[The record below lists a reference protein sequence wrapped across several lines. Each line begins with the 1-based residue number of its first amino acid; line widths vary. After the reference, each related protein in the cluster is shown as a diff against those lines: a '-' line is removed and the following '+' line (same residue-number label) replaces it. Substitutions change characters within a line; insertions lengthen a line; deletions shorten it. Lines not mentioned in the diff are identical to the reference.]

1 MAMRRIKRSVASMM
15 ANSWELIWRE
25 PRGMVGRLRERP
37 TGRISQKFSFKFIMK
52 IPPQMAANIRMRVR
66 VLPATVSVAA

>member
-1 MAMRRIKRSVASMM
+1 MM
-15 ANSWELIWRE
+15 ANSWELIWRK

-37 TGRISQKFSFKFIMK
+37 IGRISQKFSFKFIMK
-52 IPPQMAANIRMRVR
+52 IPPQMAANIKMRVR